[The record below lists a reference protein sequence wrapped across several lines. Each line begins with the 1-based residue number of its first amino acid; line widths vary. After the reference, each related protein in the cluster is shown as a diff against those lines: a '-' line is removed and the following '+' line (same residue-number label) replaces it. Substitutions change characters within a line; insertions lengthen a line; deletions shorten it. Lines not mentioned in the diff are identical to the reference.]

1 MTNPFTRH
9 GIEHLSPSTLNTW
22 AAQPAIVVLEKLLK
36 RRGNGVSMAALRGTA
51 CETGIVEG
59 LMDPR
64 MPVIECQD
72 IALREFDRLC
82 GLSPDPKRVK
92 ERDGIPGIVAQGL
105 LALRPYGIP
114 SQTQGKI
121 VHQFASVPVPI
132 LGYYDLIF
140 RDSGVLVDI
149 KTQLRLSS
157 EISDAHSRQVSF
169 YVHGTAL
176 EGRIAYVT
184 PQKFGV
190 YRVEDPVAGMNEL
203 LNIAHRMQKTLA
215 VSDDPMEIAAMMVP
229 DYGSFYY
236 SDPLTKQNAREVF
249 GFKDQ
254 PENPAVRD
262 NGDA

>member
-1 MTNPFTRH
+1 MKNSFIRH

-22 AAQPAIVVLEKLLK
+22 AAQPAIVVLEKLLH

-51 CETGIVEG
+51 SEAGIVAG
-59 LMDPR
+59 LMDPH
-64 MPVIECQD
+64 MDQVECQD

-82 GLSPDPKRVK
+82 GLSPDPKRLK
-92 ERDGIPGIVAQGL
+92 EREGIPGIVAQGL

-121 VHQFASVPVPI
+121 VHHFPSVPVPI

-157 EISDAHSRQVSF
+157 EISDAHARQVSF
-169 YVHGTAL
+169 YVHGTNL

-190 YRVEDPVAGMNEL
+190 YRIEDPKAGMNEL
-203 LNIAHRMQKTLA
+203 LNIAHRMERTLA
-215 VSDDPMEIAAMMVP
+215 VSDDPNVIAAMMTP

-236 SDPLTKQNAREVF
+236 SDPLTKQHAREVF
-249 GFKDQ
+249 GFQDQ